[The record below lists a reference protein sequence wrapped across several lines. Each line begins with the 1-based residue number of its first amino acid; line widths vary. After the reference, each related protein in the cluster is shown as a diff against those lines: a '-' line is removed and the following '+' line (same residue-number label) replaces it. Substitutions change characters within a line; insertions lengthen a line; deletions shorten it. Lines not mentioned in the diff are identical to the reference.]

1 MHELGIT
8 RNIVAIVVEAAK
20 GKRVTRVTLEVGKLG
35 GVMADAI
42 AFCFEVVAKGTP
54 LEGAKLEIVA
64 VPGAARCRTCEGE
77 FPVENLFTACA
88 CGSRDVAV
96 IRGEELMIKTMELEE
111 AA

>member
-8 RNIVAIVVEAAK
+8 RNIAAIVLDAAK
-20 GKRVTRVTLEVGKLG
+20 GKRVTRVVLEVGKLG

-42 AFCFEVVAKGTP
+42 AFCFDVVTKETP
-54 LEGAKLEIVA
+54 LEGAKLDIVH
-64 VPGAARCRTCEGE
+64 VDGAARCRACAAE
-77 FPVENLFTACA
+77 FPVENLFTPCA

-96 IRGEELMIKTMELEE
+96 VRGEELMIKTMDVEE